1 MAENKLI
8 SIGGLQHYH
17 EKASEIFSPKVHT
30 HQASEVIENSEKRFV
45 TDEEKTSW
53 SDKYTKQEIDD
64 LINGIVKL
72 TIQTV
77 DTLPESGQE
86 NILYLVPVKTPD
98 EENRNIK
105 EEYLWINGKWELIGT
120 TAPEEAQVFKANKT
134 SLETSDNDVIENYF
148 TTNSGVK
155 PIPGDVFVIK
165 TIVDDKIYE
174 YSSYMYDESRWIA
187 ITGNVDA
194 SKVILRGKIL
204 LAGNYTQVGNI
215 SKGINETKE
224 LDVDGVSLTDFHKQ
238 IFTAKLQPGN
248 PTQPSVNGFSLQ
260 GAKAVEAGTKL
271 SSVTLTAAN
280 LSPGS
285 YQYGPATG
293 VTAQSW
299 KIDRVTNVNG
309 LNTKIADANS
319 ATDDN
324 GGAGF
329 IIGDQGGDNVVNS
342 LKYTVTATH
351 NEGAVA
357 HDNLGGESNPPKKIT
372 AGTKTQTTSAYT
384 PFRQYFYGSTATAD
398 LSGTPIDSSYIRS
411 LTKSNKAYVKGD
423 IMVNVKPG
431 DTRVIIAC
439 ISTVPGVTR
448 VINTSALNAD
458 VTGTFKKSTVKVEG
472 AEGYTSVDYNVWTF
486 EPAEAYAQ
494 RADLK
499 VTLG

>member
-204 LAGNYTQVGNI
+204 LAGNYTQLGNI

-224 LDVDGVSLTDFHKQ
+224 LDVDGISLTDFHKQ
-238 IFTAKLQPGN
+238 IFTAKLQPEN
-248 PTQPSVNGFSLQ
+248 PTQPSVSGFSLS

-271 SSVTLTAAN
+271 ASVTLTAAN

-299 KIDRVTNVNG
+299 KIDRVTNVSS

-319 ATDDN
+319 ATDNN

-384 PFRQYFYGSTATAD
+384 PFRQYFYGATSEKPT
-398 LSGTPIDSSYIRS
+398 LDSSYIRG
-411 LTKSNKAYVKGD
+411 LTPSNKAYTRGTFNLTVP
-423 IMVNVKPG
+423 PG
-431 DTRVIIAC
+431 STRVSIAC
-439 ISTVPGVTR
+439 VSTAVGVTR
-448 VINTSALNAD
+448 VINTTALNAD
-458 VTGTFKKSTVKVEG
+458 VTETFVKQTVQVAG
-472 AEGYTSVDYNVWTF
+472 ANDYAPINYNVWVF
-486 EPAEAYAQ
+486 EPAEAYGQQAILQ
-494 RADLK
+494 